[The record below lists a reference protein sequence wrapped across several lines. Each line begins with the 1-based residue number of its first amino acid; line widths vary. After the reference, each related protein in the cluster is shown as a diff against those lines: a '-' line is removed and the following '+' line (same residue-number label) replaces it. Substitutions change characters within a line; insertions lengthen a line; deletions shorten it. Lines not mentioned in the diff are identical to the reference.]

1 MDQTYL
7 LLLAAAVVVA
17 VVAAIAIRARMRRD
31 EIEATPGDSPFAT
44 STEGMKVCPN
54 CGMGNMWT
62 DRSCISCGAALK
74 G

>member
-1 MDQTYL
+1 MDSTMILALAIAAGVAIVAL
-7 LLLAAAVVVA
+7 LL
-17 VVAAIAIRARMRRD
+17 IRARREQD
-31 EIEATPGDSPFAT
+31 EAEAVPPESPFAT

-62 DRSCISCGAALK
+62 DRQCVSCGTALK